1 MKFIDEATIAVRS
14 GDGGSGCVSFRRERF
29 IPKGGPDGGDGGR
42 GGDVRMAASR
52 RKRTL
57 YDFRSRRQF
66 RAPNGRGGEGSQ
78 RTGRSGDDL
87 LIEVP
92 PGTLV
97 FDDDTGELLRDLT
110 DPEDSVVVAR
120 GGRGGRG
127 NLRFKSSTHRTPRLA
142 QPGEPGE
149 ARNLRLELKLL
160 ADVGIV
166 GFPNAGKST
175 LVSALSAARP
185 RIADYPFT
193 TLTPNL
199 GVVSGW
205 GEPFVVADVPG
216 LIEGA
221 HRGAGLGI
229 RFLRHLERTRVL
241 VHLVD
246 ASAIDA
252 DDPLE
257 RYRAINRELTEY
269 SADLARRPQV
279 VVFSKMDL
287 PEGEVAAELFEMA
300 AREAGERISPLRISA
315 ATRFGLDR
323 LVGELRRRLDDPAP

>member
-1 MKFIDEATIAVRS
+1 LKFVDEATITVRS
-14 GDGGSGCVSFRRERF
+14 GSGGSGCVSFRRERF

-42 GGDVRMAASR
+42 GGDVRVAASP

-66 RAPNGRGGEGSQ
+66 RATHGRGGEGGQ

-87 LIEVP
+87 VIEVP

-97 FDDDTGELLRDLT
+97 FDADSGELLRDLT
-110 DPEDSVVVAR
+110 EAGESVVVAR

-127 NLRFKSSTHRTPRLA
+127 NLHFKSSTHRTPRLA

-149 ARNLRLELKLL
+149 TRNLRLELKLL

-175 LVSALSAARP
+175 LISALSAARP

-199 GVVSGW
+199 GVVSDG
-205 GEPFVVADVPG
+205 GAPFVVADVPG

-221 HRGAGLGI
+221 HAGAGLGT
-229 RFLRHLERTRVL
+229 RFLRHLERTRLL

-246 ASAIDA
+246 AAAIDPDA
-252 DDPLE
+252 PLE
-257 RYRAINRELTEY
+257 RYQAINQELRRHSE
-269 SADLARRPQV
+269 ALGRRPQI

-287 PEGEVAAELFEMA
+287 PEAETGVELFELA
-300 AREAGERISPLRISA
+300 ARDAGESIDALRISA
-315 ATRFGLDR
+315 VTHAGLDR
-323 LVGELRRRLDDPAP
+323 LAGEIRRRLDDAG